1 MNWPF
6 NQSMQLTQKQAGKK
20 PFRVIAFTALIN
32 LVSLLFASLISVFLI
47 GPLIYMKF
55 GDSFLTEDVGQALLN
70 EPLMVY
76 LELFLTIITI
86 ITTVLL
92 AKWLQGRR
100 LNSFGFYKDNFLK
113 KYGMGVVIA
122 TALMFFIFLVNLL
135 MGTISVQMNPHAD
148 GVAFILLLVGFM
160 IQGMSEEILLRGYLM
175 NGLAAAWGVP
185 LAILINS
192 IFFSLLHYGN
202 PGVTV
207 LALVNIALA
216 GIFFSLLF
224 YITDNMW
231 LTGAAH
237 SFWNFIM
244 GVVFGV
250 QVSGLVLPGTLLLTK
265 SKAEASLI
273 NGGDF
278 GFEGGL
284 VVTVILVAA
293 CIYLINKCPKQEKA
307 I

>member
-1 MNWPF
+1 MNWPL
-6 NQSMQLTQKQAGKK
+6 NQSMQLTQKQAGKR
-20 PFRVIAFTALIN
+20 PLRVIGFTALIN
-32 LVSLLFASLISVFLI
+32 FLGLLLALIISLFLI

-55 GDSFLTEDVGQALLN
+55 GDSLSTEDVEQALLN
-70 EPLMVY
+70 EPIMVY
-76 LELFLTIITI
+76 SELFLTITTI
-86 ITTVLL
+86 IATLLL
-92 AKWLQGRR
+92 AKWLQGRK
-100 LNSFGFYKDNFLK
+100 LNSFAFYKDNFLK
-113 KYGMGVVIA
+113 KYGLGIVIA
-122 TALMFFIFLVNLL
+122 AALMIITFLANLL
-135 MGTISVQMNPHAD
+135 MGTITVQINPQAD
-148 GVAFILLLVGFM
+148 GLAFILLLIGFM
-160 IQGMSEEILLRGYLM
+160 VQGMSEEILLRGYLM

-192 IFFSLLHYGN
+192 IFFSLLHYAN
-202 PGVTV
+202 PGITV

-250 QVSGLVLPGTLLLTK
+250 QVSGLVLPGTLLITE

-284 VVTVILVAA
+284 VVTIILIIA
-293 CIYLINKCPKQEKA
+293 CIYLISKRPKELKV